1 MTTKQISNGLIQL
14 GFDSGWVISGEE
26 IVVWEHQQP
35 VPSMDKILEA
45 SKLYVEPELNIE
57 DKLSSVGLSI
67 DDLKSA
73 LGI

>member
-1 MTTKQISNGLIQL
+1 MTTQQINNGLIQL

-26 IVVWEHQQP
+26 IIVWEHSEP
-35 VPSMDKILEA
+35 IPAMDKILEA
-45 SKLYVEPELNIE
+45 AKLYVEPELTVQ

-67 DDLKSA
+67 DDLKLA